1 MNVVIPIGGIGQR
14 FKDEGYLMP
23 KPLINVLGKP
33 MIYRVIDNLNLGEN
47 DNVYIIYNNQLKEYN
62 FEDLIKFY
70 FPKKNI
76 YFISLDFLTKG
87 AAETVLTGLN
97 ELPVKEL
104 NKEFLIMD
112 CDTFYNEDIIGLY
125 KQSSNKNLIYYFKD
139 ENPNPIFS
147 YIKVDS
153 NGQVMDIKE
162 KEKISHNANT
172 GAYGFESGH
181 LLKQYCERI
190 LNLKSELY
198 TSYVYKEMLN
208 DGVKIYGQ
216 LLNSFNCVGTPLQLQ
231 IYCNKNKTNSEP
243 LRICFDLDNTLV
255 SYPKTPGDYSSVEP
269 INKNINFLK
278 LLKELGHTII
288 IYTARRMKTH
298 NGNVGAVT
306 SDIGRVTFDTLD
318 KLDIPYD
325 EIYFGKP
332 YAHFY
337 IDDLAVNPYISLDK
351 SLGIFST
358 DTQPRDFHQ
367 VEYNDDKV
375 IKTTSNV
382 GEIYYYQNIPD
393 KVKHL
398 FPKIYDITEN
408 NITMENIEGVNFS
421 YLYTNKLLKTE
432 DLDKLLLSLSTL
444 HSITPTIT
452 PTHYPPI
459 HSNYSDK
466 IRSRYSSNLDFY
478 KKTPD
483 SKSIYTR
490 LAHYLDF
497 YNKGVAGMI
506 HGDPVFT
513 NVFQTK
519 TDIKFIDMRGKLG
532 DELSVYGD
540 IYYDLSKVYQ
550 SLLGYDFIINDIEL
564 DNVYIDK
571 LIKHFES
578 HFSLEEL
585 NNIKLI
591 TASLFFT
598 LLPLHSFSEER
609 NNKYFKIIKNLLND
623 YTSFNSK

>member
-1 MNVVIPIGGIGQR
+1 MNIIIPIGGIGQR

-33 MIYRVIDNLNLGEN
+33 MIYRVIDNLNLSEN
-47 DNVYIIYNNQLKEYN
+47 DNVYIIYNNQFKEYN

-125 KQSSNKNLIYYFKD
+125 KQSPNKNLIYYFKD

-231 IYCNKNKTNSEP
+231 IYCNKNKTNSES

-269 INKNINFLK
+269 INKNINFLR

-298 NGNVGAVT
+298 NGNVGAVI

-318 KLDIPYD
+318 KFDIPYD

-375 IKTTSNV
+375 IKTTSNP
-382 GEIYYYQNIPD
+382 GEIYYYNNIPD

-398 FPKIYDITEN
+398 FPKIYNITEN

-432 DLDKLLLSLSTL
+432 DLDRLISSLKQLHKSQFQFTSLNIYQNYLDKLNKRYFENKEFYTN
-444 HSITPTIT
+444 I
-452 PTHYPPI
+452 
-459 HSNYSDK
+459 SN
-466 IRSRYSSNLDFY
+466 
-478 KKTPD
+478 
-483 SKSIYTR
+483 SKQIYTT
-490 LAHYLDF
+490 LSSSLIDYTQGQ
-497 YNKGVAGMI
+497 KGVI

-513 NVFQTK
+513 NIFQTK

-532 DELSVYGD
+532 DELSIYGD
-540 IYYDLSKVYQ
+540 IYYDFSKVYQ

-564 DNVYIDK
+564 DNVYVDK

-578 HFSLEEL
+578 HFLLEEL

-623 YTSFNSK
+623 YPSFNSK

>member
-1 MNVVIPIGGIGQR
+1 MNVIIPIGGVGQR
-14 FKDEGYLMP
+14 FQDEGYLMP

-33 MIYRVIDNLNLGEN
+33 MIYRVIDNLNLSET

-76 YFISLDFLTKG
+76 YFVSLDFLTKG

-112 CDTFYNEDIIGLY
+112 CDTFYNEDVIGLY
-125 KQSSNKNLIYYFKD
+125 KQSKNKNLIYYFND

-147 YIKVDS
+147 YIKVNTDR
-153 NGQVMDIKE
+153 QVVAIKE

-172 GAYGFESGH
+172 GAYGFKSGH
-181 LLKQYCERI
+181 LLKQYCENI
-190 LNLKSELY
+190 LNLNSELY
-198 TSYVYKEMLN
+198 ISYVYKKMLE
-208 DGVKIYGQ
+208 DKIKVYGQ
-216 LLNSFNCVGTPLQLQ
+216 ILNSFNCVGTPLQLQ
-231 IYCNKNKTNSEP
+231 IYCNKHKTNSES

-255 SYPKTPGDYSSVEP
+255 SYPKTPGNYSSVEP

-288 IYTARRMKTH
+288 VYTARRMKTH

-318 KLDIPYD
+318 KFGIPYD

-367 VEYNDDKV
+367 VEYDNDKV

-393 KVKHL
+393 KVKYL
-398 FPKIYDITEN
+398 FPKIYNIKENKITL
-408 NITMENIEGVNFS
+408 ENIEGVNFS
-421 YLYTNKLLKTE
+421 YLYTNKLLKVE
-432 DLDKLLLSLSTL
+432 DLDKLLVSLKSL
-444 HSITPTIT
+444 HSVTPTG
-452 PTHYPPI
+452 YPPI
-459 HSNYSDK
+459 HLNYSNK
-466 IRSRYSSNLDFY
+466 IRSRYNSNLNFY
-478 KKTPD
+478 SQNPEA
-483 SKSIYTR
+483 KSIYIR
-490 LAHYLDF
+490 LAHHLDS
-497 YNKGVAGMI
+497 YNQGIAGMI

-519 TDIKFIDMRGKLG
+519 TEIKFIDMRGRLG
-532 DELSVYGD
+532 EELSIYGD
-540 IYYDLSKVYQ
+540 IYYDFAKVYQ
-550 SLLGYDFIINDIEL
+550 SLLGYDFIINDAEL
-564 DNVYIDK
+564 DNVYCDK

-578 HFSLEEL
+578 RFLFEEL

-598 LLPLHSFSEER
+598 LIPLHSYSEER
-609 NNKYFKIIKNLLND
+609 INKYFKIIKNLLND
-623 YTSFNSK
+623 YTNSNSKQHSC

>member
-1 MNVVIPIGGIGQR
+1 MNIIIPIGGIGQR
-14 FKDEGYLMP
+14 FQNEGYLMP

-33 MIYRVIDNLNLGEN
+33 MIYRVIDSLNLSKD
-47 DNVYIIYNNQLKEYN
+47 DNIYIVYNNQLKEYN
-62 FEDLIKFY
+62 FEDLLKFY
-70 FPKKNI
+70 FPEKNI

-104 NKEFLIMD
+104 NKEFLLMD
-112 CDTFYNEDIIGLY
+112 CDTFYNEDVVNLY
-125 KQSSNKNLIYYFKD
+125 KQSPNKNLIYHFHD
-139 ENPNPIFS
+139 ENPDPIFS
-147 YIKVDS
+147 YIKINSDD
-153 NGQVMDIKE
+153 QVVDIKE

-172 GAYGFESGH
+172 GAYGFESGNM
-181 LLKQYCERI
+181 LKKYCEKI
-190 LNLKSELY
+190 LDLKSELY
-198 TSYVYKEMLN
+198 ISYVYKEMLN

-216 LLNSFNCVGTPLQLQ
+216 LLKSFNCVGTPLQLQ
-231 IYCNKNKTNSEP
+231 IYCNKNKTQFEK

-255 SYPKTPGDYSSVEP
+255 SYPKVKGDYSSVEP
-269 INKNINFLK
+269 ITKNINFLK

-288 IYTARRMKTH
+288 IHTARRMKTH
-298 NGNVGAVT
+298 HGNVGAVI

-318 KLDIPYD
+318 KFEIPYD

-332 YAHFY
+332 YANFY
-337 IDDLAVNPYISLDK
+337 IDDLAINPYISLDK
-351 SLGIFST
+351 SIGIFSA

-375 IKTTSNV
+375 IKTTSNP
-382 GEIYYYQNIPD
+382 GETYYYQNIPD

-398 FPKIYDITEN
+398 FPKIYNITEN
-408 NITMENIEGVNFS
+408 KITLENIEGVNFS

-432 DLDKLLLSLSTL
+432 DLDRLMSSLKQLHKSQFQITPVNIYQNYLDKLNERYLENKEFYTNILNSKQIYTTLSSLLL
-444 HSITPTIT
+444 
-452 PTHYPPI
+452 
-459 HSNYSDK
+459 D
-466 IRSRYSSNLDFY
+466 
-478 KKTPD
+478 
-483 SKSIYTR
+483 YTQGQ
-490 LAHYLDF
+490 
-497 YNKGVAGMI
+497 KGVI

-513 NVFQTK
+513 NIFQTK

-532 DELSVYGD
+532 DELSIYGD
-540 IYYDLSKVYQ
+540 IYYDFSKVYQ
-550 SLLGYDFIINDIEL
+550 SLLGYDFILNDIEL
-564 DNVYIDK
+564 DNVYVDK

-609 NNKYFKIIKNLLND
+609 TYKYLKIINTLLND
-623 YTSFNSK
+623 SPKNLS

>member
-33 MIYRVIDNLNLGEN
+33 MIYRVIDNLNLSED

-62 FEDLIKFY
+62 FKDLIRFY

-112 CDTFYNEDIIGLY
+112 CDTFYNEDIISLY
-125 KQSSNKNLIYYFKD
+125 KQSLNKNLIYYFKD

-147 YIKVDS
+147 YINVNNNEQVTDIQEKV
-153 NGQVMDIKE
+153 
-162 KEKISHNANT
+162 KISHNANT

-216 LLNSFNCVGTPLQLQ
+216 LLKSFNCVGTPLQLQ

-298 NGNVGAVT
+298 NGNVGAVI

-318 KLDIPYD
+318 RFEIPYD

-367 VEYNDDKV
+367 VEYNNDKV
-375 IKTTSNV
+375 IKTTSNI

-393 KVKHL
+393 KVKYL

-408 NITMENIEGVNFS
+408 KITLENIEGVNFS

-432 DLDKLLLSLSTL
+432 DLDNLLVSLDSL
-444 HSITPTIT
+444 HSIVPTD
-452 PTHYPPI
+452 YPPI
-459 HSNYSDK
+459 HSNYADK
-466 IRSRYSSNLDFY
+466 LRSRYKSNQSFY
-478 KKTPD
+478 NQNQE
-483 SKSIYTR
+483 SKSIYFK
-490 LAHYLDF
+490 LSHYLDF
-497 YNKGVAGMI
+497 YNQGISGMI

-532 DELSVYGD
+532 DELSIYGD
-540 IYYDLSKVYQ
+540 IYYDFSKIYQ

-564 DNVYIDK
+564 DNVYTDK

-578 HFSLEEL
+578 RFSPKEL

-598 LLPLHSFSEER
+598 LLPLHSYSEER
-609 NNKYFKIIKNLLND
+609 TNKYFKIIKNLLND
-623 YTSFNSK
+623 YSNPNS

>member
-1 MNVVIPIGGIGQR
+1 MNIIIPIGGIGQR
-14 FKDEGYLMP
+14 FKDEGYLFP

-33 MIYRVIDNLNLGEN
+33 MIYRVIDNLNLSKD

-62 FEDLIKFY
+62 FEDLLKFY

-87 AAETVLTGLN
+87 SAETVLTGLN

-125 KQSSNKNLIYYFKD
+125 KQSLNKNLIYYFKD

-147 YIKVDS
+147 YIKV
-153 NGQVMDIKE
+153 NNKEQVIDIKE

-172 GAYGFESGH
+172 GTYGFESGH

-198 TSYVYKEMLN
+198 ISYVYKEMLN
-208 DGVKIYGQ
+208 DGVKIYSQ
-216 LLNSFNCVGTPLQLQ
+216 LLKSFNCVGTPLQLQ
-231 IYCNKNKTNSEP
+231 IYCNKTKTNSEP

-255 SYPKTPGDYSSVEP
+255 SYPKTLGDYSSVEP

-288 IYTARRMKTH
+288 IYTARKMKTH
-298 NGNVGAVT
+298 NGNVGAVI

-318 KLDIPYD
+318 KLNIPYD

-367 VEYNDDKV
+367 VEYDNDKV
-375 IKTTSNV
+375 IKTTSNM
-382 GEIYYYQNIPD
+382 GETYYYQNIPD
-393 KVKHL
+393 KVKYL
-398 FPKIYDITEN
+398 FPKIYGITEN
-408 NITMENIEGVNFS
+408 KITLENIEGVNFS

-432 DLDKLLLSLSTL
+432 DLDKLLLSLSSL
-444 HSITPTIT
+444 HSIIPTD
-452 PTHYPPI
+452 YPPI
-459 HSNYSDK
+459 YSNYSDK
-466 IRSRYSSNLDFY
+466 IRSRYSSNLDSY
-478 KKTPD
+478 KKIPD

-490 LAHYLDF
+490 LSHYLDL
-497 YNKGVAGMI
+497 YTQGISGMI

-532 DELSVYGD
+532 DELSIYGD
-540 IYYDLSKVYQ
+540 IYYDLSKIYQ

-571 LIKHFES
+571 FIKHFES
-578 HFSLEEL
+578 HFSQQEL
-585 NNIKLI
+585 TNIKLI
-591 TASLFFT
+591 TSSLFFT
-598 LLPLHSFSEER
+598 LLPLHSYSEER
-609 NNKYFKIIKNLLND
+609 TNKYFKIIKNLLND
-623 YTSFNSK
+623 YSNSPS

>member
-1 MNVVIPIGGIGQR
+1 MNVIIPIGGIGQR

-33 MIYRVIDNLNLGEN
+33 MIYRVIDNLNLDKD
-47 DNVYIIYNNQLKEYN
+47 DNIFVVYNNQLKEYN
-62 FEDLIKFY
+62 FEDLLRFY

-97 ELPVKEL
+97 KLPVKEL

-125 KQSSNKNLIYYFKD
+125 KQSPNKNLIYYFKD

-147 YIKVDS
+147 YIKVNN
-153 NGQVMDIKE
+153 NGQVIDIKE

-216 LLNSFNCVGTPLQLQ
+216 LLSSFNCVGTPLQLQ
-231 IYCNKNKTNSEP
+231 IYCNKNKIYSEP

-298 NGNVGAVT
+298 NGSVGAVI
-306 SDIGRVTFDTLD
+306 SDIGKITFDALD
-318 KLDIPYD
+318 KFDIPYD

-367 VEYNDDKV
+367 VEYDNDKV
-375 IKTTSNV
+375 TKTTSNQ
-382 GEIYYYQNIPD
+382 GEIYYYNNIPNS
-393 KVKHL
+393 VRYL
-398 FPKIYDITEN
+398 FPKVYNITEN

-421 YLYTNKLLKTE
+421 YLYTNKLLKTK

-444 HSITPTIT
+444 HSITPTN
-452 PTHYPPI
+452 YPPI

-466 IRSRYSSNLDFY
+466 VRSRYSSNLDFY
-478 KKTPD
+478 KKIPD
-483 SKSIYTR
+483 SKPIYIKLTY
-490 LAHYLDF
+490 YLDL
-497 YNKGVAGMI
+497 YTCGIEGMI

-532 DELSVYGD
+532 DELSIYGD

-564 DNVYIDK
+564 DNVYVDK

-578 HFSLEEL
+578 HFPPEKL

-609 NNKYFKIIKNLLND
+609 NNKYFKIINTLLND

>member
-1 MNVVIPIGGIGQR
+1 MNIIIPIGGIGQR

-33 MIYRVIDNLNLGEN
+33 MIYRVIDNLNLSEN

-87 AAETVLTGLN
+87 AAETILTGLN

-125 KQSSNKNLIYYFKD
+125 KQSLNKNLIYYFKD

-147 YIKVDS
+147 YIKVNN
-153 NGQVMDIKE
+153 NGQVIDIKE

-181 LLKQYCERI
+181 LLKQYCEKI

-208 DGVKIYGQ
+208 DEIKIYGQ

-231 IYCNKNKTNSEP
+231 IYCNKNKNNSEP

-255 SYPKTPGDYSSVEP
+255 SYPRTPGDYFSVEP

-298 NGNVGAVT
+298 NGNIGAVT

-318 KLDIPYD
+318 KFDIPYD

-367 VEYNDDKV
+367 VEYNNDKV
-375 IKTTSNV
+375 TKTTSNP
-382 GEIYYYQNIPD
+382 GEIYYYNNIPD

-398 FPKIYDITEN
+398 FPKIYDITKN

-432 DLDKLLLSLSTL
+432 DLDRLISSLKQLHKSQFQTTSLNIYQNYLDKLNKRYFENKEFYTNIPNSKQIYTTLSTSL
-444 HSITPTIT
+444 I
-452 PTHYPPI
+452 
-459 HSNYSDK
+459 D
-466 IRSRYSSNLDFY
+466 
-478 KKTPD
+478 
-483 SKSIYTR
+483 YTQGQ
-490 LAHYLDF
+490 
-497 YNKGVAGMI
+497 KGVI

-513 NVFQTK
+513 NIFQTK
-519 TDIKFIDMRGKLG
+519 TGIKFIDMRGKLG
-532 DELSVYGD
+532 DELSIYGD
-540 IYYDLSKVYQ
+540 IYYDFSKVYQ

-564 DNVYIDK
+564 DNVYVDK

-578 HFSLEEL
+578 HFLLEEL

-609 NNKYFKIIKNLLND
+609 NNKYFKIINSLLND

>member
-1 MNVVIPIGGIGQR
+1 MNIIIPIGGIGQR

-33 MIYRVIDNLNLGEN
+33 MIYRVIDNLNLSEN
-47 DNVYIIYNNQLKEYN
+47 DNVYIIYNNQFKEYN

-125 KQSSNKNLIYYFKD
+125 KQSPNKNLIYYFKD

-231 IYCNKNKTNSEP
+231 IYCNKNKTNSES

-269 INKNINFLK
+269 INKNINFLR

-298 NGNVGAVT
+298 NGNVGAVI

-318 KLDIPYD
+318 KFDIPYD

-375 IKTTSNV
+375 IKTTSNP
-382 GEIYYYQNIPD
+382 GEIYYYNNIPD

-398 FPKIYDITEN
+398 FPKIYNITEN

-432 DLDKLLLSLSTL
+432 DLDRLISSLKQLHKSQFQFTSLNIYQNYLDKLNKRYFENKEFYTN
-444 HSITPTIT
+444 I
-452 PTHYPPI
+452 
-459 HSNYSDK
+459 SN
-466 IRSRYSSNLDFY
+466 
-478 KKTPD
+478 
-483 SKSIYTR
+483 SKQIYTT
-490 LAHYLDF
+490 LSSSLIDYTQGQ
-497 YNKGVAGMI
+497 KGVI

-513 NVFQTK
+513 NIFQTK

-532 DELSVYGD
+532 DELSIYGD
-540 IYYDLSKVYQ
+540 IYYDFSKVYQ

-564 DNVYIDK
+564 DNVYVDK

-578 HFSLEEL
+578 HFLLEEL

-609 NNKYFKIIKNLLND
+609 TAKYFKIINILLND